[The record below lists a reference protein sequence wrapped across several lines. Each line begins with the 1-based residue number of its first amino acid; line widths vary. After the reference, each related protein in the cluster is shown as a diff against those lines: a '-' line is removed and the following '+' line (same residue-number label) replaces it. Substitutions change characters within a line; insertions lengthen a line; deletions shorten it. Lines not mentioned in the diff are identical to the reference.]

1 MADDTA
7 GSGTVAGKEPER
19 LGDMDAEAFRNH
31 GHALVDWIAD
41 YLNHTERYPV
51 LSKNAPGAVRDA
63 LPSSPPREGAPF
75 DAIFRDF
82 ERLILPG
89 VTHWNHPGFFAYF
102 AISGAAAGVLAEF
115 LSAALNVQ
123 AMLWRTSPAA
133 TELEEVT
140 LGWLRQLL
148 GLPDTFEGVIY
159 DTASISSLHALAAA
173 RHRAVADV
181 RTRGLAGRPDIG
193 PLRVY
198 ASEQAHS
205 SIDKAIMTLGLGH
218 DALVHVPADAE
229 FRMRPEALREAIAA
243 DRARGVTPLAVI
255 ATVGTTSTTS
265 VDPVGPIADICAD
278 ADIWL
283 HVDAAYAGVAALVP
297 ETRDVLAGCDRAD
310 SFVVNPHKWLF
321 TPFDLSA
328 LYCRHMDTL
337 RDAFSLTPDYLQTL
351 EAVEVR
357 NLMDTGVQLG
367 RRFRSLK
374 LWAILRHF
382 GSEGIRERL
391 AEHMR
396 LARLFAG
403 WVDESPDFERLAPV
417 PFSVVCFRALPVGAA
432 AAPGNAGTSTA
443 GDAADEAAGD
453 TADEADEAAADAL
466 NERLIEAVNATGE
479 VFLSHTR
486 LDGRFTIRL
495 AIGHVRTEERH
506 VRRAWE
512 LLGEKL
518 RALR

>member
-1 MADDTA
+1 
-7 GSGTVAGKEPER
+7 
-19 LGDMDAEAFRNH
+19 MDAEAFRRH

-41 YLNHTERYPV
+41 YLNDAERYPV
-51 LSKNAPGAVRDA
+51 LSRNAPGAVRDA
-63 LPSSPPREGAPF
+63 LPPSPPDKGVPF
-75 DAIFRDF
+75 DEIFRDF
-82 ERLILPG
+82 ERVILPG
-89 VTHWNHPGFFAYF
+89 ITHWNHPGFFAYF

-181 RTRGLAGRPDIG
+181 RTRGLAGRPDLG

-218 DALVHVPADAE
+218 DALARVPADGA

-243 DRARGVTPLAVI
+243 DRARGVTPLAVV

-265 VDPVGPIADICAD
+265 VDPVGPIADICA
-278 ADIWL
+278 AEGIWL

-297 ETRDVLAGCDRAD
+297 ETRGVLAGCDQAD
-310 SFVVNPHKWLF
+310 SLVVNPHKWLF

-337 RDAFSLTPDYLQTL
+337 RAAFSLTPDYLQTL

-374 LWAILRHF
+374 LWAVLRHF
-382 GSEGIRERL
+382 GSDGIRERL

-396 LARLFAG
+396 LARLFAA

-417 PFSVVCFRALPVGAA
+417 PFSVVCFRATSNGNGGPDGATGADDAGRTA
-432 AAPGNAGTSTA
+432 AR
-443 GDAADEAAGD
+443 
-453 TADEADEAAADAL
+453 AADAETDTL

-486 LDGRFTIRL
+486 LHGRFALRL
-495 AIGHVRTEERH
+495 AVGHVRTQERH
-506 VRRAWE
+506 VRRAWD
-512 LLGEKL
+512 LLNEKL
-518 RALR
+518 RAR